1 MNYALITGATSGM
14 GLIYAERL
22 AARGYSVV
30 VVSNRMQ
37 ENIALTERLKAE
49 FGVDARAIYAD
60 LCDESSAR
68 MIYEQTTSWGIDVEI
83 LISNA
88 GMLLFSQL
96 HNTSEDNLRRIISL
110 HCTTPT
116 LLCRLYA
123 EQMRRRGSGRIMIVS
138 SATAWMPYPTI
149 AHYAA
154 TKAFL
159 RSFARS
165 LWFEMRGTGVSV
177 TVLFPG
183 AVDTPLYSLDEK
195 YRLRL
200 RRWGVM
206 LTAEEV
212 ASKALRAMFRGRHR
226 CIPGLFTKATAAICA
241 AMPDSLLLLVMKI
254 PAVKRLLKRL

>member
-37 ENIALTERLKAE
+37 DNCAVAERLSAE
-49 FGVDARAIYAD
+49 YGVEARPLYAD
-60 LCDESSAR
+60 LCDEDSAR
-68 MIYEQTTSWGIDVEI
+68 MIYDTVTVWGIEVDI

-96 HNTSEDNLRRIISL
+96 HNTSAQNLQRIIAL

-116 LLCRLYA
+116 LLCRLFA
-123 EQMRRRGSGRIMIVS
+123 ERMRQRGRGHILLVS

-149 AHYAA
+149 SHYAA
-154 TKAFL
+154 TKAYL

-177 TVLFPG
+177 TALFPG

-195 YRLRL
+195 YRRRL

-206 LTAEEV
+206 LSADEV
-212 ASKALRAMFRGRHR
+212 ADKALRAMFRGRHR
-226 CIPGLFTKATAAICA
+226 CIPGWFTKTTAAICA
-241 AMPDSLLLLVMKI
+241 AMPDSLLLIVMKI
-254 PAVKRLLKRL
+254 PAVKRLLARL